1 MTASR
6 ITTVCLAYSL
16 FLLSLMSSGCGP
28 GICEVRGKVFCDGK
42 PLASG
47 TIQFL
52 GVDGVPHA
60 AVIEPDGSF
69 RVQMQHGEARV
80 IVSCMNEVRLQQIN
94 STLAAAA
101 RGQVVMP
108 ETPPQENLSLIPQRY
123 ADWQL
128 SGLSLRVAG
137 RTMYQDFYLTTP

>member
-1 MTASR
+1 MIGSRSASY
-6 ITTVCLAYSL
+6 CLAVSL
-16 FLLSLMSSGCGP
+16 FVLSVMTSGCGP

-60 AVIEPDGSF
+60 GPIGPDGSF
-69 RVQMQHGEARV
+69 HVRMQRGEARV

-94 STLAAAA
+94 LTLASAA

-108 ETPPQENLSLIPQRY
+108 EMPQENLSLIPQRY
-123 ADWQL
+123 ADWQS
-128 SGLSLRVAG
+128 SGLSLRIAG
-137 RTMYQDFYLTTP
+137 RTMQQDFHLITD